1 MGGGDDEMLR
11 GEYVEPQSFTPST
24 KESGWRTLPLPRRKR
39 AGVTVLLAYETAT
52 PRSKFGHSIIFL
64 DRQIPKEVHI
74 TMTQHPTSLDDIH
87 DQIWR
92 MLQEATGTRHHG
104 FHLPTLATVS
114 ENGEPAARIVV
125 LRGAD
130 RAGRYVTC
138 HTDARAPKVAQ
149 VDAQSLS
156 AWVFYDAEARVQV
169 RALGRVAVLDPA
181 IDAFA
186 REAWL
191 GTNLS
196 SRRCYM
202 APSAPSLKC
211 DAPSPNLP
219 ESVRDRL
226 PTEEESQA
234 GLANFR
240 VLKATI
246 EAMDYLHLAHD
257 GHIRAR
263 FVYDGDGKLTSTW
276 LEP

>member
-1 MGGGDDEMLR
+1 M
-11 GEYVEPQSFTPST
+11 
-24 KESGWRTLPLPRRKR
+24 
-39 AGVTVLLAYETAT
+39 AYETAT
-52 PRSKFGHSIIFL
+52 PRRKFGRSIRYL
-64 DRQIPKEVHI
+64 DRQMPKEVRI

-92 MLQEATGTRHHG
+92 MLDEAAATRHHG

-114 ENGEPAARIVV
+114 KNGEPAARIVV

-130 RAGRYVTC
+130 RAGRYITC
-138 HTDARAPKVAQ
+138 HTDARAPKVVQ
-149 VDAQSLS
+149 IDGQSLS

-181 IDAFA
+181 VDPFA
-186 REAWL
+186 REAWQ

-202 APSAPSLKC
+202 APSAPSSKC

-219 ESVRDRL
+219 ENVRDRL
-226 PTEEESQA
+226 PTEAEAQA
-234 GLANFR
+234 GMVNFR

-246 EAMDYLHLAHD
+246 ENLDYLHLAHD

-263 FVYDGDGKLTSTW
+263 FVYDGNGEAVSTW